1 MIFHSIWILWIYFL
15 TFFFEFSFY
24 IYNHLLL
31 RETEAWTEVT
41 EESTEEYC
49 FGVRKMILRQNY
61 SNMHTYSNISRRLSS

>member
-31 RETEAWTEVT
+31 RETEVT
-41 EESTEEYC
+41 EEFTEEYC
-49 FGVRKMILRQNY
+49 FGVRKMLLRQN
-61 SNMHTYSNISRRLSS
+61 